1 MGREGAYCMLG
12 SIWGCGLSTNLRM
25 LLDRVDRLERRV
37 ADLEEARSEQF
48 SGLIES
54 NALRMAA
61 AHRLRDAIRK
71 VLERYPHVETKQIP
85 AYLPLA
91 EIGLAEPPALR
102 TLQEHVA
109 VI

>member
-1 MGREGAYCMLG
+1 M
-12 SIWGCGLSTNLRM
+12 STNLRM
-25 LLDRVDRLERRV
+25 LLERVDKLERRV

-71 VLERYPHVETKQIP
+71 VLERYPHLETKQVG

-91 EIGLAEPPALR
+91 ELRLTEPPALR
-102 TLQEHVA
+102 TLQDHVQA
-109 VI
+109 IRAEA